1 MLAGGRELIPDHQL
15 YNLTSNLTQIGVE
28 HSPKNSCWH
37 ATLQAPPLAIVSG
50 QWLFDC
56 PTKLPWVTPVKR
68 IRNSTMKD
76 PNTHWVTHKK
86 TLSLHR
92 NLMSNIS
99 ERNVWSC

>member
-1 MLAGGRELIPDHQL
+1 MLAGGRELIPDYQL
-15 YNLTSNLTQIGVE
+15 YNPTSNLNQIEVE

-37 ATLQAPPLAIVSG
+37 ATLQPPPLAIVSG

-68 IRNSTMKD
+68 IRNPTIKD
-76 PNTHWVTHKK
+76 PNTHRVTHKK

-92 NLMSNIS
+92 NFMSNIS
-99 ERNVWSC
+99 GRNVWLC